1 MNTPS
6 YRKLGHVKCLDHQFH
21 ASSKKA
27 DLESNV
33 LAVLDSVSLITM
45 RWVCNS
51 FTLIYR
57 CELER
62 IDRPTSCL
70 GFKKA
75 LRA

>member
-1 MNTPS
+1 MNTPP
-6 YRKLGHVKCLDHQFH
+6 YRKLGHAKRLDHQFPV
-21 ASSKKA
+21 SSKEA

-45 RWVCNS
+45 RWVCDS
-51 FTLIYR
+51 FTSIYG
-57 CELER
+57 CGLER

-70 GFKKA
+70 GFKKP